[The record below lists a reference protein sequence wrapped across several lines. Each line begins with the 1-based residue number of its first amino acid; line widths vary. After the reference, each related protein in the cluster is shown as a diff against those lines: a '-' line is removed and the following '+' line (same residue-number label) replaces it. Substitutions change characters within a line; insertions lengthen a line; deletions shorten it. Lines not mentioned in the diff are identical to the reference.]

1 MEKIISNPGLQHLAE
16 KVFWN
21 LDVEDLRICGQ
32 INQSCKQ
39 ILKNPMF
46 WLRKFRYLSQESQKD
61 WIKIIQSRTSSDCE
75 KIIIPYMQRSLKM
88 GFGIDSTLFGKPNQR
103 YRHQFIPKLNIKN
116 LNMVK
121 LHRVEVRHE
130 VNSAYRSQN

>member
-61 WIKIIQSRTSSDCE
+61 WIKIIQSMTSSDCE

-130 VNSAYRSQN
+130 VNSTYRSQN

>member
-1 MEKIISNPGLQHLAE
+1 MEEIISNPGLQHLAE
-16 KVFWN
+16 KVFCN
-21 LDVEDLRICGQ
+21 LDVEDLRICEQ

-61 WIKIIQSRTSSDCE
+61 WIKIIQSMTSSDCE

-103 YRHQFIPKLNIKN
+103 YRVNGISRGPLLKSFQL
-116 LNMVK
+116 
-121 LHRVEVRHE
+121 RVNRNC
-130 VNSAYRSQN
+130 VNGGDSVHLI